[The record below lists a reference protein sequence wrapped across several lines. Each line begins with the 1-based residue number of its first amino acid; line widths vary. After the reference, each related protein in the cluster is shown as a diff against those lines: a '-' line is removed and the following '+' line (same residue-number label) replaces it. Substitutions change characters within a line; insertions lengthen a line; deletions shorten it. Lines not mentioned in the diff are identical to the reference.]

1 MNSGVEQY
9 VQGLIAEGGAKET
22 LGFTVDQARALKKLS
37 ESQLPDEALWI
48 VKMVQA
54 AVRGEATEV
63 DIKLGRNKVDV
74 SFDSQK
80 LPTALKLFEQVR
92 SGQLSK
98 DPFLLHLTT
107 GIRTSFAGEGVSFLI
122 QVVGPDG
129 KDVVALSEGETHHIQ
144 DPDSCSQ
151 VARLTYV
158 IRRPYRM
165 VKLGKALNTDVRQL
179 LKGTAAEHIELLT
192 RCWASPV
199 PLRIDGKLMDCRY
212 DSPLM
217 FRSYLTSASLSRRSQ
232 NIVSPPVNCYLR
244 YYPPEAGR
252 PFLKVD
258 GYNPGPRKE
267 VQTGK
272 GEAVLLRKPL
282 YLNDRFME
290 WVYENETAGRVL
302 VSPLGEGRRTALYF
316 VQDGAMVQ
324 RVPIRLREAQK
335 VMGIEFGND
344 SSGGDCVIVPVDFEE
359 LDLTQFA
366 VNRVEERRNEEL
378 RWLKPQVLDC
388 SDAFIEQVSD
398 FMPLNIS
405 ETRFKGT
412 LAFAGTAALPVG
424 WSFGLMGVGVYAF
437 YQGCFAG
444 INFAA
449 RKSVQRLYRGAYK
462 KDREKLV
469 NLEFTDLEQPPI

>member
-1 MNSGVEQY
+1 MDSGVEQY

-22 LGFTVDQARALKKLS
+22 LGFTLDQARALKKLS
-37 ESQLPDEALWI
+37 KSQLPDEALWI

-63 DIKLGRNKVDV
+63 DIRLGRNKVEV

-144 DPDSCSQ
+144 DPDSRSQ

-165 VKLGKALNTDVRQL
+165 VKLGKALDSHVTHL
-179 LKGTAAEHIELLT
+179 LKGTAAEHMELLT

-217 FRSYLTSASLSRRSQ
+217 FRSSMTSLSSRQ
-232 NIVSPPVNCYLR
+232 NSRNAVTPSVNCYLR
-244 YYPPEAGR
+244 YYPPEPGR
-252 PFLKVD
+252 PCLKVD
-258 GYNPGPRKE
+258 GYSPGSRKE
-267 VQTGK
+267 VRTTT
-272 GEAVLLRKPL
+272 GEAVWIRKPL

-290 WVYENETAGRVL
+290 WQYEEDTAGRVL
-302 VSPLGEGRRTALYF
+302 ISPMGRGRRTALYF

-324 RVPIRLREAQK
+324 RVPILLTPPLSVLGVEMNAPR
-335 VMGIEFGND
+335 
-344 SSGGDCVIVPVDFEE
+344 SGGDCLIVAVGFED
-359 LDLTQFA
+359 LDLSQFA
-366 VNRVEERRNEEL
+366 VKDVEERRIEEL
-378 RWLKPQVLDC
+378 RWLKPHVIAC
-388 SDAFIEQVSD
+388 SDAFIGHVSD
-398 FMPLNIS
+398 FVPMNCS
-405 ETRFKGT
+405 ESRAKGG
-412 LAFAGTAALPVG
+412 LALAGLATLPVG
-424 WSFGLMGVGVYAF
+424 WSFGLIGVGAYAF
-437 YQGCFAG
+437 YQSFFAG
-444 INFAA
+444 LTFAS
-449 RKSVQRLYRGAYK
+449 KKGVQKLYKAGYS
-462 KDREKLV
+462 KDREKLQA
-469 NLEFTDLEQPPI
+469 LEFTDLEQPPI